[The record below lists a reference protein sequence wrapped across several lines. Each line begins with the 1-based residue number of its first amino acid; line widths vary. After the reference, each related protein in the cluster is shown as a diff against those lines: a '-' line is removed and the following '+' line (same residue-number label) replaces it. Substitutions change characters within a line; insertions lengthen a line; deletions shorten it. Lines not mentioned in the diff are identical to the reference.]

1 MEAENP
7 LSGLGAAWDAAHASL
22 AAAVDALDPEWVN
35 AAAHKWVDCAIRFVN
50 AVPLDGTTNTGG
62 VGPSEDNA
70 ERIWGGGM
78 CRLSV
83 FGVRLGAATQQPG
96 MEARAAECMT
106 RFCRAV
112 HPRIFNAWSDAW
124 EDGGEWGHLFC
135 MGTPLIGAAEPTL
148 RLLLTLLGS
157 YQGWCYRHDEAWD
170 ALLGMVWKSWEHNG
184 CNYINNPIV
193 RDTTPRELQRCL
205 LFVAGLCAFK
215 CVDSSWHRL
224 AMHAAETF
232 ERSFD
237 GTDDLLSRL
246 TRGKG
251 TETLDN
257 CDEDYLGRLSDD
269 DVRGMLE
276 EMRDARQDMQH
287 VRPHLT
293 HEQIDH
299 LTYLTGQRCVLR
311 AKKAHY
317 RSLWRKW
324 RLLWTCTSRWLTD
337 VGERQG
343 AADGVVGASAIAAY
357 DTDMDQGLSRMVS
370 Q

>member
-1 MEAENP
+1 MERRRRVVGRRCQRVAAH
-7 LSGLGAAWDAAHASL
+7 GLGAAWDAAHASL

-62 VGPSEDNA
+62 VGPSEANA

-83 FGVRLGAATQQPG
+83 FGARLGAATQQPG

-193 RDTTPRELQRCL
+193 RDTTPRVLQRCL

-215 CVDSSWHRL
+215 CVESPLHRRGSSTCAPGARL
-224 AMHAAETF
+224 LRRTPGVRVRVRVRVGVGVGARARA
-232 ERSFD
+232 RARARVKARVKARVRARVRARD
-237 GTDDLLSRL
+237 RARARVLRARRRVRRR
-246 TRGKG
+246 TRPCAPP
-251 TETLDN
+251 T
-257 CDEDYLGRLSDD
+257 R
-269 DVRGMLE
+269 
-276 EMRDARQDMQH
+276 RDAR
-287 VRPHLT
+287 
-293 HEQIDH
+293 
-299 LTYLTGQRCVLR
+299 R
-311 AKKAHY
+311 A
-317 RSLWRKW
+317 
-324 RLLWTCTSRWLTD
+324 WL
-337 VGERQG
+337 GFRG
-343 AADGVVGASAIAAY
+343 
-357 DTDMDQGLSRMVS
+357 
-370 Q
+370 